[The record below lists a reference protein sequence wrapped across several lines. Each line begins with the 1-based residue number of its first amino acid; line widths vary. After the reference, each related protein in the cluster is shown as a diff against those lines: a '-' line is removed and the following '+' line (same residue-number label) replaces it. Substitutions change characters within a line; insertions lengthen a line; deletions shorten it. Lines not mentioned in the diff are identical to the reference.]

1 MVNYPPDS
9 ASSAFG
15 QMAGN
20 VVVFLHLNH
29 LRDISIADLSK
40 APVTGMVHSQK
51 TYPTV
56 NSSERVSIMGVPK
69 T

>member
-1 MVNYPPDS
+1 MDNLPPDF

-15 QMAGN
+15 KMAGN
-20 VVVFLHLNH
+20 AVAFLHLNH
-29 LRDISIADLSK
+29 LRNISIADLSK
-40 APVTGMVHSQK
+40 ALVTGMVHSQK

-69 T
+69 D